1 MILRN
6 FAKLA
11 KTPLRRDALEII
23 EAGFESISIQS
34 IFKNAITI
42 NGEEITIADKKF
54 ALNDFKRVFVVG
66 VGKGSSLA
74 AKEVEQILTPSRIH
88 SGMVIDLTK
97 RRLKKIRSFAG
108 THPLPSQKNIRATHK
123 LVHLLKE
130 TTADDLVIAI
140 ICGGGSA
147 LACQP
152 GGLTCLELQFISSV
166 LLRAG
171 ATIQEINTVR
181 KHVSLFHGGH
191 MAAYAYP
198 STVVSLII
206 SDVPGDDISMV
217 SSGPTVMDKTTRLQA
232 QRIIKKYGLPNL
244 QLLETPKDKRYFAK
258 VHNFLIAHGKTTLE
272 AMRTKARALGYRPRT
287 YASNL
292 SGLASH
298 VGPTMAQAVKPGEAL
313 ISCGETEVVVTHPG
327 KGGRNQDLALSAI
340 EHLPQHSVIISA
352 ASDGKDNVPVAGAI
366 SDSVWSVAQ
375 CRKKRINPTEA
386 VRSNRSYRA
395 LRRLGDH
402 LQINKVTA
410 NVSDFILVLRD
421 KQ

>member
-1 MILRN
+1 MILKN
-6 FAKLA
+6 FESLA

-23 EAGFESISIQS
+23 EAGYESISIETIFENSLSLDHDRLTIGPQS
-34 IFKNAITI
+34 FDLTQYEDIY
-42 NGEEITIADKKF
+42 
-54 ALNDFKRVFVVG
+54 VVG

-74 AKEVEQILTPSRIH
+74 AKHIEHILGVHRIK
-88 SGMVIDLTK
+88 SGIVIDITK
-97 RRLKKIRSFAG
+97 RRLKKIRSYAG
-108 THPLPSQKNIRATHK
+108 THPLPSQKNIKATNQM
-123 LVHLLKE
+123 VHLLKQ
-130 TTADDLVIAI
+130 TQANDLVIAL

-198 STVVSLII
+198 STVASLII
-206 SDVPGDDISMV
+206 SDVPGDDLSMV
-217 SSGPTVMDKTTRLQA
+217 SSGPTVMDATTRNQA

-258 VHNFLIAHGKTTLE
+258 VHNILIAHGRTTLE
-272 AMRTKARALGYRPRT
+272 AMKSKARALGYKPRVYST
-287 YASNL
+287 HVN
-292 SGLASH
+292 GLANH
-298 VGPTMAQAVKPGEAL
+298 VGPTMAKAVKPGEAL
-313 ISCGETEVVVTHPG
+313 IACGETEVIVSHPG

-340 EHLPQHSVIISA
+340 GHLPAHSVIISA

-366 SDSVWSVAQ
+366 ADSVWSVAQ
-375 CRKKRINPTEA
+375 CKRKKINPHQAVEA
-386 VRSNRSYRA
+386 NRSYKA
-395 LRRLGDH
+395 LRKLHDH
-402 LQINKVTA
+402 LHINKVTA
-410 NVSDFILVLRD
+410 NVSDFMLVLRD
-421 KQ
+421 MQ